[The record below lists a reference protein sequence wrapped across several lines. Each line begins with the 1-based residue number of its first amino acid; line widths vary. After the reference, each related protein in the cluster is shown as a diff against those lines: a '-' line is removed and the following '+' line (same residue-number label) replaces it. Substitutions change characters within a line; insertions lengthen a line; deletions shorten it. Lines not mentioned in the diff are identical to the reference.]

1 MYEYLVGYVTYVS
14 PFYIVLEVA
23 GVGYKL
29 QLANP
34 FRLQVSETELQRVYV
49 FQAIRENDMTLFGFT
64 SLAEKQLF
72 EKLLKVSGIGPKS
85 ALAILAS
92 NDHVGLINAI
102 QDDDIGYL
110 TKFPGVGKKT
120 AQQIALDLKGKLG
133 DLATPDTL
141 AGQQQIDLT
150 NDDAN
155 DYLNES
161 MAALQALG
169 YKETEIKRIRPALKE
184 FNAASTDAYLSE
196 ALRLLMKR

>member
-1 MYEYLVGYVTYVS
+1 MYEYLVGLVTYVS

-34 FRLQVSETELQRVYV
+34 FRLQVSSTEMQKVYV
-49 FQAIRENDMTLFGFT
+49 FQAIRDNDMTLFGFT

-85 ALAILAS
+85 ALAILAN
-92 NDHVGLINAI
+92 NDHAGLINAI
-102 QDDDIGYL
+102 QGDDIGYL

-133 DLATPDTL
+133 DLATTDAL
-141 AGQQQIDLT
+141 VGQQQIELPA
-150 NDDAN
+150 DDGN

-161 MAALQALG
+161 LAALQALG

-184 FNAASTDAYLSE
+184 FNADSTDAYLSE

>member
-1 MYEYLVGYVTYVS
+1 MYEYLVGLVTYVS

-34 FRLQVSETELQRVYV
+34 FRLQVSPTEMQKVYV
-49 FQAIRENDMTLFGFT
+49 FQAIRDNDMTLFGFT

-85 ALAILAS
+85 ALAILAN
-92 NDHVGLINAI
+92 NDHAGLINAI
-102 QDDDIGYL
+102 QGDDIGYL

-133 DLATPDTL
+133 DLVTTDAL
-141 AGQQQIDLT
+141 VGQQQIELPA
-150 NDDAN
+150 DDGN

-161 MAALQALG
+161 LAALQALG

-184 FNAASTDAYLSE
+184 FNADSTDAYLSE

>member
-1 MYEYLVGYVTYVS
+1 MYEYLVGLVTYVS

-34 FRLQVSETELQRVYV
+34 FRLQVSLTEMQKVYV
-49 FQAIRENDMTLFGFT
+49 FQAIRDNDMTLFGFT

-85 ALAILAS
+85 ALAILAN
-92 NDHVGLINAI
+92 NDHAGLINAI
-102 QDDDIGYL
+102 QGDDIGYL

-133 DLATPDTL
+133 DLATTDAL
-141 AGQQQIDLT
+141 VGQQQIELPA
-150 NDDAN
+150 DDDN

-161 MAALQALG
+161 LAALQALG

-184 FNAASTDAYLSE
+184 FNADSTDAYLSE

>member
-1 MYEYLVGYVTYVS
+1 MYEYLVGHVTYVS

-72 EKLLKVSGIGPKS
+72 EKLIKVSGIGPKS
-85 ALAILAS
+85 ALAILAN
-92 NDHVGLINAI
+92 NDHAGLINAI
-102 QDDDIGYL
+102 QGDDIGYL

-120 AQQIALDLKGKLG
+120 AQQITLDLKGKLG
-133 DLATPDTL
+133 DLASADAL
-141 AGQQQIDLT
+141 VGQQQIDLPA
-150 NDDAN
+150 DEPN
-155 DYLNES
+155 DYLSES
-161 MAALQALG
+161 LAALQALG

-184 FNAASTDAYLSE
+184 FTADSTDAYLSE